1 MHQGHIVTT
10 AEELKDRLA
19 LSGGEL
25 SKLDNVIR
33 HYPMA
38 VPDYY
43 LSLVNAAD
51 PDDPIRKMCIPSFQE
66 MDAAGETDTSG
77 ESDNTVALGLQHKYR
92 ETVLILST
100 NRCAMYCRHC
110 FRKRMVGASESEVNR
125 NFLETVRYI
134 SEHSEVSNVLIS
146 GGDSLM
152 MSNRMIERY
161 LRAFTEMEQL
171 DFIRFG
177 TRIPVVMPDRV
188 RNDLELQEI
197 FSRYSKKK
205 QIYIVTQFNH
215 PGEVTK
221 DASDCLRIFRELG
234 IIIRNQTV
242 LLKGVNDHPDTLGEL
257 LRELTA
263 AGVIPYYVFQ
273 CRPVRGVKNQ
283 FQVPLEKGAWII
295 DQAKSVQNG
304 PGKCFRYCMSLPQGK
319 VEILGKQ
326 ENGKMLFKFHQAKEE
341 KNSGRIFSMGLQPDQ
356 CWLEQIPF

>member
-1 MHQGHIVTT
+1 MHKEHIITK
-10 AEELKDRLA
+10 AEELKGRLA
-19 LSGGEL
+19 LSEGEISRL
-25 SKLDNVIR
+25 NDVIG

-43 LSLVNAAD
+43 LSLIDAAD
-51 PDDPIRKMCIPSFQE
+51 PDDPIRKMCIPSLQE

-125 NFLETVRYI
+125 NFIRTIRYI
-134 SEHSEVSNVLIS
+134 SEHKEVSNVLIS

-152 MSNRMIERY
+152 MSDRMIRRY
-161 LRAFTEMEQL
+161 LEAFTGMEQL

-188 RNDLELQEI
+188 RNDPELQEI
-197 FSRYSKKK
+197 FRYYSKKK

-215 PGEVTK
+215 PREVTK
-221 DASDCLRIFRELG
+221 VAADCLRIFQEMG
-234 IIIRNQTV
+234 IVIRNQTV
-242 LLKGVNDHPDTLGEL
+242 LLKGVNDSPDTLGEL
-257 LRELTA
+257 FKKLTA
-263 AGVIPYYVFQ
+263 VGVIPYYVFQ
-273 CRPVRGVKNQ
+273 CRPVKGVKNQ

-295 DQAKSVQNG
+295 DQAKSMQNG

-319 VEILGKQ
+319 VEVIGKQ
-326 ENGKMLFKFHQAKEE
+326 EDGKMLFKFHQAKDD
-341 KNSGRIFSMGLQPDQ
+341 KDSGRIFSMELKPDQ
-356 CWLEQIPF
+356 CWLEQIP